1 MVRPKSNNGPRTRYY
16 HFLRGFRDGA
26 AGIYSIDD
34 ETSEDYKAGY
44 DSASQALS
52 RASDEFAARV
62 GYVPTVLK
70 VQDL

>member
-1 MVRPKSNNGPRTRYY
+1 MVRPKGGSGPRTRYY

-26 AGIYSIDD
+26 AGIYSID
-34 ETSEDYKAGY
+34 EASEDYKAGY
-44 DSASQALS
+44 ESASQALGH
-52 RASDEFAARV
+52 ASDEFAARV